1 MRFVIAILIAMFTA
15 SAIGAT
21 CDNCHGSRVVG
32 PGPVRFA
39 CPVCEGTGEVSVV
52 EHPPVVLSDAT
63 TSGQPRPVVARVTAD
78 VGNELHSG
86 SGVLVAIRG
95 QSGIVLTNWH
105 VVRENRDGI
114 TVTWPDG
121 SRSPAKVIARD
132 HVWDLA
138 ALSTA
143 RPNAEPVTVAAQ
155 APRIGDRLTI
165 AGYGPRGVYLEQTG
179 EVTQYLSP
187 LRMSTKQF
195 VEMRAAARDGDSGGP
210 MFNGDGELAGVLF
223 GQADGLTCGSCSTRV
238 AAFLSAAKLAAD
250 PAPARA
256 VCADGRCQTR

>member
-1 MRFVIAILIAMFTA
+1 MRFVLAMLIAAFTA
-15 SAIGAT
+15 AAAGAT

-39 CPVCEGTGEVSVV
+39 CPVCEGTGEVSVI
-52 EHPPVVLSDAT
+52 EHPPVVLSNAEAA
-63 TSGQPRPVVARVTAD
+63 GQPRPVVARVTSD

-86 SGVLVAIRG
+86 SGVLVATRG
-95 QSGIVLTNWH
+95 QSGVVLTNWH

-121 SRSPAKVIARD
+121 SRSPAKLIARD

-138 ALSTA
+138 ALA
-143 RPNAEPVTVAAQ
+143 VAKPKAEPVAIAAQ
-155 APRIGDRLTI
+155 APKIGDRLTI
-165 AGYGPRGVYLEQTG
+165 AGYGPKGVYLEQTG

-187 LRMSTKQF
+187 LRMSERQF
-195 VEMRAAARDGDSGGP
+195 IEMKAAARDGDSGGP
-210 MFNGDGELAGVLF
+210 MFNQAGELAGVLF
-223 GQADGLTCGSCSTRV
+223 GQAGGLTCGSCSTRV
-238 AAFLSAAKLAAD
+238 AAFLSAAKLAAA
-250 PAPARA
+250 PAPSRA